1 MMSKK
6 GIKIKQFDIT
16 DCGAACLASVCAYY
30 GLQFPIAR
38 IRQYAFT
45 DQKGTNIL
53 GLIEAANKLGLSAK
67 GVRAKFEA
75 LYIVPKPVIA
85 HVIVHEQL
93 QHFVV
98 IYKVEKKK
106 EYIEY
111 MDPGDGRMHR
121 VTNQEFE
128 KMCTGVIGT
137 GRNFQDRKH
146 ENRYDKEVL
155 FSAGSSQK
163 RDATS
168 RVWCAYL

>member
-1 MMSKK
+1 MRLP
-6 GIKIKQFDIT
+6 IKRNE
-16 DCGAACLASVCAYY
+16 Y
-30 GLQFPIAR
+30 
-38 IRQYAFT
+38 
-45 DQKGTNIL
+45 L

-128 KMCTGVIGT
+128 KCGPVYWCYW
-137 GRNFQDRKH
+137 NRK
-146 ENRYDKEVL
+146 KL
-155 FSAGSSQK
+155 
-163 RDATS
+163 S
-168 RVWCAYL
+168 RPET

>member
-1 MMSKK
+1 M
-6 GIKIKQFDIT
+6 
-16 DCGAACLASVCAYY
+16 
-30 GLQFPIAR
+30 
-38 IRQYAFT
+38 
-45 DQKGTNIL
+45 

-128 KMCTGVIGT
+128 KMWTGVLVLLEPEETFKT
-137 GRNFQDRKH
+137 GNMKTGMTKKFFSLLAPHKSVMLQAVFGALIYSILGLSTSIYVGKITD
-146 ENRYDKEVL
+146 YVLVDKISIYSISWE
-155 FSAGSSQK
+155 
-163 RDATS
+163 
-168 RVWCAYL
+168 